1 MGAGQGAK
9 ISPLESSGKIN
20 TFLLLSL
27 RKMVFVY
34 FRFEGSVADEIPDA
48 CIAIDRGALEKQS
61 LLSAMLN
68 PSWNSKQLGGREESP
83 IVVSPLKSLPDWD
96 PAMVSV
102 IVCAQQ
108 DQPLILP
115 LGVELEEL
123 LRMLDY
129 FQLAPD
135 DCGADVDLTECSL
148 SEGIRARTFVAD
160 RKLFATALQHIT
172 QTLRSATT
180 METHFVCRKSVWPL
194 STINEC
200 SQGGLTFQD
209 VCATTSQYGIT
220 SGINRDKHLSW
231 SSKNY
236 YRQEMVTEL
245 EDLGL
250 NASWRMRSLTYFN
263 PGEYSAMGSEKLNA
277 RMWTL
282 SVTVTPAEPKAKR
295 RRLNAEE

>member
-1 MGAGQGAK
+1 MD
-9 ISPLESSGKIN
+9 
-20 TFLLLSL
+20 
-27 RKMVFVY
+27 FVY

-48 CIAIDRGALEKQS
+48 CIAIDRGALEKKS

-83 IVVSPLKSLPDWD
+83 IVVSPLKILPDWD

-129 FQLAPD
+129 FQLAPGD
-135 DCGADVDLTECSL
+135 GGADVDLTECSI

-160 RKLFATALQHIT
+160 RNLFATALQHIT
-172 QTLRSATT
+172 QTLRSAKT
-180 METHFVCRKSVWPL
+180 METHFVCRKNAWPL

-200 SQGGLTFQD
+200 AHGGLTFQD
-209 VCATTSQYGIT
+209 VCAKGVGHNTIT
-220 SGINRDKHLSW
+220 NGMARRDGHLSW
-231 SSKNY
+231 SSKDY

-250 NASWRMRSLTYFN
+250 NASWTMRSLTHFN